1 MVLKE
6 ACFVAEEDICAA
18 PACKTLSQN
27 KKIYISNLKLL
38 SSTKKFEVKVKVN
51 SWLRK
56 SPFFT
61 IESNHHVIVLQT
73 W

>member
-27 KKIYISNLKLL
+27 KKMYILNLKLL

-51 SWLRK
+51 S
-56 SPFFT
+56 
-61 IESNHHVIVLQT
+61 
-73 W
+73 